1 MSNVSLATR
10 FEDYLR
16 RDDFP
21 CVGAKAALSQ
31 GAIEVIE
38 APDISSP
45 VSDLDIYKALSEFGD
60 HLDLTAPVVQSF
72 AIVFSG
78 PDSISEEQFETF
90 MWNRLQSLHNIDA
103 AAGET
108 WRSDVDADPES
119 AHFSLCLAGRPYF
132 VVGLHPSA
140 SRPARRFEAPAL
152 VFNSH
157 EQFEKL
163 RADGRFYQMQKII
176 RRNEIKLNGS
186 VNPML
191 ADFGEDREAAQ
202 YSGRLVDKHWNCP
215 FTKKEPLH
223 DASHPAA
230 NRYSIPLGQGR
241 RVDRDRP

>member
-140 SRPARRFEAPAL
+140 SRPARRAQGAHECASLEPPPWAP
-152 VFNSH
+152 FSP
-157 EQFEKL
+157 FPPG
-163 RADGRFYQMQKII
+163 DPGI
-176 RRNEIKLNGS
+176 RDPGS
-186 VNPML
+186 GIRGPGSMN
-191 ADFGEDREAAQ
+191 A
-202 YSGRLVDKHWNCP
+202 
-215 FTKKEPLH
+215 
-223 DASHPAA
+223 
-230 NRYSIPLGQGR
+230 
-241 RVDRDRP
+241 